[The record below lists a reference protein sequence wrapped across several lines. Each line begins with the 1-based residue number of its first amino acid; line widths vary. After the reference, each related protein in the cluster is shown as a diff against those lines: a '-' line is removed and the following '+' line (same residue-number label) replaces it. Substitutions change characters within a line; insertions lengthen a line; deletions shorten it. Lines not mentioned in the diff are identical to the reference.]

1 MSSRD
6 EGIVDVE
13 KRKTEVEYVLG
24 DPTIFPPEYLV
35 WLKRF
40 LEQSGLQLPAS
51 AIFGSLTPGGG
62 SGTLRNIAA
71 GVIVPFAGGVAPAGS
86 IPCNGQVVLIN
97 DYPKLHEIL
106 GATWGPQTA
115 TTFTVPDL
123 RDRSLYGAGTQIA
136 LAQTDGQAVGNR
148 GAVHRHTVTDPKHG
162 HAINATATGAIHG
175 PPNGNLIVQDGSLP
189 YSAVEVA
196 GGSVTPGGTGIS
208 VGPAGK
214 PLDAPAWAGILYV
227 ITTG

>member
-13 KRKTEVEYVLG
+13 KRKVEVEYVLG

-62 SGTLRNIAA
+62 SGSLRNIAA
-71 GVIVPFAGGVAPAGS
+71 GVIVPFAGTTPPAGS
-86 IPCNGQVVLIN
+86 VFCNGQLELIN
-97 DYPKLHEIL
+97 DYPKLAEIL
-106 GATWGPQTA
+106 GATWGPKTA
-115 TTFTVPDL
+115 TTFTIPDL
-123 RDRSLYGAGTQIA
+123 RDRVLVGAGSQIGIA
-136 LAQTDGQAVGNR
+136 ATDGMPLGQR
-148 GAVHRHTVTDPKHG
+148 GPRHKHTVNDPMHAHG
-162 HAINATATGAIHG
+162 IDSG
-175 PPNGNLIVQDGSLP
+175 
-189 YSAVEVA
+189 
-196 GGSVTPGGTGIS
+196 GGTTGVAAGPTPATSQEEAGTHLAPTGIT
-208 VGPAGK
+208 VGPTGTV
-214 PLDAPAWAGILYV
+214 PTDTPAYAGILYV

>member
-1 MSSRD
+1 VSSRD

-13 KRKTEVEYVLG
+13 KRKGEVEYVLG

-71 GVIVPFAGGVAPAGS
+71 GVIVPFGGAVAPAGS
-86 IPCNGQVVLIN
+86 LPCNGQNVLI
-97 DYPKLHEIL
+97 DDHPKLHEIL
-106 GATWGPQTA
+106 GATWGPETA
-115 TTFTVPDL
+115 TTFRIPDL
-123 RDRSLYGAGTQIA
+123 RDRTLFGAGTFL
-136 LAQTDGQAVGNR
+136 LAATDGLAAGSR
-148 GAVHRHTVTDPKHG
+148 GPLHRHTVTDPG
-162 HAINATATGAIHG
+162 HNHSYERIVGAPANIAAGADFTNAPTNTSSK
-175 PPNGNLIVQDGSLP
+175 V
-189 YSAVEVA
+189 
-196 GGSVTPGGTGIS
+196 TGIT

-214 PLDAPAWAGILYV
+214 PLDGPAYAVVTYV